1 MRLFHGT
8 EVGSTTAPN
17 GRNAPDRSRVVPHVG
32 PDTAET
38 TETAERD
45 EAFRE
50 YVVPEL
56 EVLLRVARR
65 LTGDAHLAEDMVQE
79 TLLRTYRAID
89 RFDGRYPRAWLL
101 TILRNATKNHWRKQK
116 KVSDFSEEILESTA
130 APGADGRTGPQEIVL
145 DEMLD
150 PPVADALRSLSED
163 FRAVVI
169 LVDVDGLS
177 YQEAADTLDIPI
189 GTVMSRLH
197 RARNRMRDQLRE
209 AGYLPGGAS

>member
-1 MRLFHGT
+1 MWY
-8 EVGSTTAPN
+8 
-17 GRNAPDRSRVVPHVG
+17 VG
-32 PDTAET
+32 PDTAGT

-65 LTGDAHLAEDMVQE
+65 LTGDKHLAEDMVQE
-79 TLLRTYRAID
+79 TLLRAYRAID

-101 TILRNATKNHWRKQK
+101 TILRNTTKNHWRKRK
-116 KVSDFSEEILESTA
+116 RVSDFSEEILASTA
-130 APGADGRTGPQEIVL
+130 APGADGRSGPQEIVL
-145 DEMLD
+145 GEMLD
-150 PPVADALRSLSED
+150 PAVAEALGSLSD
-163 FRAVVI
+163 KFRVVVV

-177 YQEAADTLDIPI
+177 YQEAADTLGIPI

-197 RARNRMRDQLRE
+197 RARNRMRDHLRE
-209 AGYLPGGAS
+209 GGSMPGGAS

>member
-1 MRLFHGT
+1 MGAAGT
-8 EVGSTTAPN
+8 AKKT
-17 GRNAPDRSRVVPHVG
+17 
-32 PDTAET
+32 
-38 TETAERD
+38 ERD
-45 EAFRE
+45 DAFRE

-56 EVLLRVARR
+56 EILLRVARR
-65 LTGDAHLAEDMVQE
+65 MMGDKHTAEDMVQE
-79 TLLRTYRAID
+79 TLLRAYRAID

-101 TILRNATKNHWRKQK
+101 TILRNTAKNHWRKQK

-130 APGADGRTGPQEIVL
+130 APGADGRTGPEEIVL

-150 PPVADALRSLSED
+150 PPVADALRSLSDE

-209 AGYLPGGAS
+209 GGYLPGGAP